1 VVLRPL
7 VIGPR
12 DIPVITDVEA
22 ARRNPELAVLSV
34 AAHGRE
40 PGAEEIAMAAIWAS
54 RELDGERAL
63 LIS

>member
-1 VVLRPL
+1 
-7 VIGPR
+7 
-12 DIPVITDVEA
+12 
-22 ARRNPELAVLSV
+22 V